1 MIAKKRKKEKSIFQ
15 KIVKKTKVFLWI
27 VLIGFLVYTNVNI
40 FLEIERGGKDLKKLE
55 TAAEN
60 LSKEKERLDF
70 ELGNTNSEAYL
81 ERVAREELGL
91 QKPGEQ
97 VIVIKKEEEEE
108 KKEEEK
114 SNFQFFKNIW
124 EQIKKRLPE

>member
-15 KIVKKTKVFLWI
+15 KIAEKAKVFLWI

-40 FLEIERGGKDLKKLE
+40 FLEIERGGKDLKNLE
-55 TAAEN
+55 AATESLN
-60 LSKEKERLDF
+60 KEKEKLDF

-97 VIVIKKEEEEE
+97 VIVIKKEGEEE

-124 EQIKKRLPE
+124 EQIKEKLPE